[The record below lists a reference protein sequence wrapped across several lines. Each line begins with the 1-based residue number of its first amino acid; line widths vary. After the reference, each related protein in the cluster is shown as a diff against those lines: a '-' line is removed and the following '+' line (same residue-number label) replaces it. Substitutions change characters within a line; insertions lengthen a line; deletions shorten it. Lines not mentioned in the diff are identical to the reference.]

1 MRGTRYIM
9 AIWVACLMAF
19 FGCSKDEPMQND
31 DVEATTRNDHCT
43 AENDS
48 TKNLYYSVFSA

>member
-1 MRGTRYIM
+1 MEAVR
-9 AIWVACLMAF
+9 AIGVLCLMAF
-19 FGCSKDEPMQND
+19 FACSHDEPMLND
-31 DVEATTRNDHCT
+31 DVETTTRNDHRA